1 MVMSN
6 FYEDANEDDED
17 GIDGSGAT
25 AAVDS
30 KLFEMLKDLRKQFAK
45 EKKLPPFV
53 IFLESSLEDMATQY
67 PTSLEELEK

>member
-1 MVMSN
+1 MK
-6 FYEDANEDDED
+6 DDED
-17 GIDGSGAT
+17 AVDGGAAT

-53 IFLESSLEDMATQY
+53 IFLEIIIGRHGNAISHLIGRA
-67 PTSLEELEK
+67 